1 MLGKNQEIF
10 RTNDDGEENDLPIQ
24 QLNYENKCEMALSVR
39 KALAEQIGVQLGQ
52 LPTLT
57 ILDQ

>member
-1 MLGKNQEIF
+1 MMMVK
-10 RTNDDGEENDLPIQ
+10 ENDLQIQ
-24 QLNYENKCEMALSVR
+24 QLKYENKCEMALSVR